1 MKSRHLVWGENS
13 LSVQQRCLHPHTTLA
28 PESVAPWKAPLCRT
42 LVFSPS
48 PCGEVEARAR
58 TAPGTED
65 THPKLL
71 LLQIRTIN
79 RTICALWLSLLAAVH
94 PIPGLVLSNAP
105 FGEEA
110 GVGSRNAGKE
120 IWSLSLWEESQTL
133 TSTRSKIGKK
143 RGGSKDLLAN
153 VTANFQGDPF
163 SSLNLS
169 PEQKERFSL
178 KAEHRAV

>member
-1 MKSRHLVWGENS
+1 M
-13 LSVQQRCLHPHTTLA
+13 SVQQHCLHSHTTLA
-28 PESVAPWKAPLCRT
+28 PENVAPWKAPLCRT
-42 LVFSPS
+42 PVFSPS
-48 PCGEVEARAR
+48 PFGEVEARAW

-65 THPKLL
+65 THPKHL

-120 IWSLSLWEESQTL
+120 IWYLSLWEESQTP
-133 TSTRSKIGKK
+133 TSTRSKIGKE
-143 RGGSKDLLAN
+143 RGGSKDLQKSLAN

-169 PEQKERFSL
+169 PEQKERFFL

>member
-1 MKSRHLVWGENS
+1 M
-13 LSVQQRCLHPHTTLA
+13 
-28 PESVAPWKAPLCRT
+28 
-42 LVFSPS
+42 
-48 PCGEVEARAR
+48 
-58 TAPGTED
+58 
-65 THPKLL
+65 
-71 LLQIRTIN
+71 
-79 RTICALWLSLLAAVH
+79 H

-120 IWSLSLWEESQTL
+120 IWYLSLWEESQTL
-133 TSTRSKIGKK
+133 TSTRSKIGKE
-143 RGGSKDLLAN
+143 RGGSKDLQKSLAN

-169 PEQKERFSL
+169 PEQKERFFL